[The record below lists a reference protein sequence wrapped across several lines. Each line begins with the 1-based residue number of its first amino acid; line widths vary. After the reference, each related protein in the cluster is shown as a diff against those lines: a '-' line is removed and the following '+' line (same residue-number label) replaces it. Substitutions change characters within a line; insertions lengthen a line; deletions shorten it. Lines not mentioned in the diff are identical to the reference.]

1 LLENKD
7 FITNSIID
15 HFYKLLMLQLNIHV
29 IVGQRDLAIGWLFI
43 QIRILLCLM
52 NLAPKDFFFKDVTKK
67 IGNVFMFIVL
77 TNCWLCIHSLTTN
90 YLVPNLTYCVCFLNL
105 CYWIKIWCCFA
116 CLIVCNLL
124 FMVLTHWNIMV
135 ITN

>member
-1 LLENKD
+1 
-7 FITNSIID
+7 
-15 HFYKLLMLQLNIHV
+15 MLQLNIHV

-77 TNCWLCIHSLTTN
+77 TNC
-90 YLVPNLTYCVCFLNL
+90 
-105 CYWIKIWCCFA
+105 
-116 CLIVCNLL
+116 
-124 FMVLTHWNIMV
+124 
-135 ITN
+135 